1 MIIQISLKLWFQK
14 GITLYIS
21 PDIPEILNIPDIFKI
36 PEIPKIPTI
45 SKIPII
51 IKISW
56 RFPPVST
63 YVFAHV
69 INLRPYFTT
78 TQVHS
83 TTTQI
88 KHVINTRDGEQG

>member
-36 PEIPKIPTI
+36 PKIPTI

-51 IKISW
+51 IQISW
-56 RFPPVST
+56 R
-63 YVFAHV
+63 
-69 INLRPYFTT
+69 LCL
-78 TQVHS
+78 
-83 TTTQI
+83 
-88 KHVINTRDGEQG
+88 